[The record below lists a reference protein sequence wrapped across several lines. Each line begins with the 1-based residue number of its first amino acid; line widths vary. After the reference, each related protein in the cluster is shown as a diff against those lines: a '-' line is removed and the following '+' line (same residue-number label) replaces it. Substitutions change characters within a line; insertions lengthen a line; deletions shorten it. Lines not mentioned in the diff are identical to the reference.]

1 MFEDTIIAIST
12 PPGQGGLGIVR
23 LSGKK
28 ALAIAKKVFNPRK
41 GPVPTGKP
49 VFGVIQGSNRDGP
62 LDEAFLTYFQAPRS
76 YTREDVVEISC
87 HGSPVVLEEIVRLG
101 VKLGAR
107 HAHPGEF
114 TLRAY
119 LNGRLD
125 IIQAE
130 AVNDLIRAVSLTQAR
145 ISFKQ
150 LGGSLSRRIGSI
162 REKIIHALSRVEA
175 GIEFPDEN
183 LGITREG
190 TISEL
195 KSVIDEIKD
204 LIAGYDAGRSLVE
217 GITLA
222 ITGRTNVGKSTL
234 FNALLGQERAI
245 VTPYPGTT
253 RDFLRER
260 LVIHGAVFNLVD
272 MAGLG
277 RSNHPVEQE
286 GMRRGER
293 LAGEAAGVLLVFDG
307 SRPASRED
315 IGLLRKF
322 RNLAIVIII
331 NKIDLHQKFDRAM
344 LGLLAGDIPVVKIS
358 ALKGVNLDVLKKR
371 IHGQFASSSRGRE
384 EMVLHS
390 RQKIILE
397 EMLEVLEAASSAFL
411 DGYSEEVGGE
421 ELRKA
426 IPMIG
431 RLTGEIKVREVIDNI
446 FSGFCIGK

>member
-28 ALAIAKKVFNPRK
+28 ALAIAKKVFNPQK

-49 VFGVIQGSNRDGP
+49 VFGVIQGSNKDGP

-162 REKIIHALSRVEA
+162 REKIIHVLSRVEA

-190 TISEL
+190 TIKEL

-358 ALKGVNLDVLKKR
+358 ALKGVNLGVLKKR

-384 EMVLHS
+384 DMVLHS

-446 FSGFCIGK
+446 FSRFCIGK

>member
-28 ALAIAKKVFNPRK
+28 ALAIAKKVFNPQK

-49 VFGVIQGSNRDGP
+49 VFGVIQGSNKDGP

-162 REKIIHALSRVEA
+162 REKIIHVLSRVEA

-190 TISEL
+190 TIKEL

-322 RNLAIVIII
+322 RNMDNVIII

-358 ALKGVNLDVLKKR
+358 ALKGVNLGVLKKR

-384 EMVLHS
+384 DMVLHS

-397 EMLEVLEAASSAFL
+397 EMLEVLEAAGSAFV

-446 FSGFCIGK
+446 FSRFCIGK

>member
-23 LSGKK
+23 LSGKR
-28 ALAIAKKVFNPRK
+28 ALVIAKKLFRPRK
-41 GPVPTGKP
+41 GRISVRNPILG
-49 VFGVIQGSNRDGP
+49 FIQGSNEGGP
-62 LDEAFLTYFQAPRS
+62 LDEAFLTFFEAPRS

-87 HGSPVVLEEIVRLG
+87 HGSPVVLEEVIRLG

-150 LGGSLSRRIGSI
+150 LGGSLSKRIGSI
-162 REKIIHALSRVEA
+162 REKIVRVISRIEA

-190 TISEL
+190 TIKEL
-195 KSVIDEIKD
+195 RSVICDVKD

-217 GITLA
+217 GITLVIA
-222 ITGRTNVGKSTL
+222 GRTNVGKSTL
-234 FNALLGQERAI
+234 FNALLGEERAI

-260 LVIHGAVFNLVD
+260 LIVRGAVFNIID

-277 RSNHPVEQE
+277 RSAHPVEQE
-286 GMRRGER
+286 GMRKGER
-293 LAGEAAGVLLVFDG
+293 LA
-307 SRPASRED
+307 
-315 IGLLRKF
+315 K
-322 RNLAIVIII
+322 
-331 NKIDLHQKFDRAM
+331 
-344 LGLLAGDIPVVKIS
+344 
-358 ALKGVNLDVLKKR
+358 
-371 IHGQFASSSRGRE
+371 
-384 EMVLHS
+384 
-390 RQKIILE
+390 
-397 EMLEVLEAASSAFL
+397 
-411 DGYSEEVGGE
+411 
-421 ELRKA
+421 
-426 IPMIG
+426 
-431 RLTGEIKVREVIDNI
+431 
-446 FSGFCIGK
+446 

>member
-28 ALAIAKKVFNPRK
+28 ALAIAKKVFNPQK

-49 VFGVIQGSNRDGP
+49 VFGVIQGSNKDGP

-162 REKIIHALSRVEA
+162 REKIIHVLSRVEA

-190 TISEL
+190 TIKEL

-322 RNLAIVIII
+322 RNMDNVIII

-358 ALKGVNLDVLKKR
+358 ALKGVNLGVLKKR

-384 EMVLHS
+384 DMVLHS

-446 FSGFCIGK
+446 FSRFCIGK

>member
-1 MFEDTIIAIST
+1 
-12 PPGQGGLGIVR
+12 
-23 LSGKK
+23 
-28 ALAIAKKVFNPRK
+28 
-41 GPVPTGKP
+41 
-49 VFGVIQGSNRDGP
+49 
-62 LDEAFLTYFQAPRS
+62 
-76 YTREDVVEISC
+76 
-87 HGSPVVLEEIVRLG
+87 
-101 VKLGAR
+101 
-107 HAHPGEF
+107 
-114 TLRAY
+114 
-119 LNGRLD
+119 
-125 IIQAE
+125 
-130 AVNDLIRAVSLTQAR
+130 
-145 ISFKQ
+145 
-150 LGGSLSRRIGSI
+150 
-162 REKIIHALSRVEA
+162 
-175 GIEFPDEN
+175 
-183 LGITREG
+183 
-190 TISEL
+190 
-195 KSVIDEIKD
+195 
-204 LIAGYDAGRSLVE
+204 
-217 GITLA
+217 LA